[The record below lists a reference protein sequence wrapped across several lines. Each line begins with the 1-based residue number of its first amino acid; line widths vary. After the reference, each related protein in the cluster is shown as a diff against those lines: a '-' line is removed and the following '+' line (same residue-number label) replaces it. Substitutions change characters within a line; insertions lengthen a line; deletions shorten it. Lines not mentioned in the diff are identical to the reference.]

1 MKRKEKNIILKQAK
15 ILTNEE
21 LEDKYYEAVYDS
33 LGSLTED
40 MYEYGYDMRDI
51 EERRK
56 YEKYLSEKADIL
68 ETLCI
73 KRGIKLWEK

>member
-1 MKRKEKNIILKQAK
+1 MQRKEKNIILKQAK

-21 LEDKYYEAVYDS
+21 LEDKYYEAVYES

-40 MYEYGYDMRDI
+40 MYEYGYDMCDI

-56 YEKYLSEKADIL
+56 YEKYLSEKANIL
-68 ETLCI
+68 EMLCI